1 VKEEMRKMERITL
14 NVQKREEKGKG
25 AARSLRR
32 GMMIPAILYRGG
44 GSLPIKIPK
53 KEIAQFINS
62 TAGEQVMVNLQFA
75 EGENKLA
82 LIRDYQVD
90 PTRREMLHVDFFEV
104 SLTEKVRV
112 SVHVTPTGE
121 PVGVKRD
128 KGILQNLLREIE
140 VECLP
145 DKIPGHIKIDIS
157 GLEIG
162 QAFHVGDLNLGEDVK
177 ILTDSSEVIANILAP
192 IVEEVAPAAEVAA
205 PEVSEPEVIKKGKK
219 EEEAEETK

>member
-1 VKEEMRKMERITL
+1 MKEEIRKMERITL

-53 KEIAQFINS
+53 KEISQLINS

-75 EGENKLA
+75 EGDNKLA
-82 LIRDYQVD
+82 LIKDYQVD
-90 PTRREMLHVDFFEV
+90 PTKREMLHVDFFEV
-104 SLTEKVRV
+104 SLTEKVKV
-112 SVHVTPTGE
+112 SVHVTTTGE
-121 PVGVKRD
+121 AIGVKRD

-162 QAFHVGDLNLGEDVK
+162 QSLHVGNLNLGEDVK
-177 ILTDSSEVIANILAP
+177 ILTDSTDVIANVIAP
-192 IVEEVAPAAEVAA
+192 LIEEVATVEVAA
-205 PEVSEPEVIKKGKK
+205 PAEAAEPEVIKKGKK
-219 EEEAEETK
+219 EEEAEESK